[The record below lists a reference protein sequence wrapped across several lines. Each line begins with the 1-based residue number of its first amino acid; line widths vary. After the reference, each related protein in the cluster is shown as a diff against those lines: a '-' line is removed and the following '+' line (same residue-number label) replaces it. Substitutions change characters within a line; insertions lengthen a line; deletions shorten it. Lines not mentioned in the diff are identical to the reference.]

1 MVTKCLVV
9 NRWCCANLRPVFMLS
24 SALLMS
30 LVLSFVLCLGS
41 TFSVLRL
48 CGQKQQSAKQPTNH
62 NTTVQTALQNK
73 IFFIL
78 MSTSNEG
85 TVISHSPTASPAVPA
100 CVPSQL
106 ASGRWYLG
114 ALRRKR
120 PLLCWRRF
128 HLRSVDSAASGF
140 PPVSSAPGVMRQTA
154 SQLRIFCMDFI
165 CPNEHTHTHLFMV
178 LPLLLCHLPLCFFPL
193 LLQLFLLPLVLLLL
207 PWQHTRGIQQRA
219 PAKNPLKVCTFSQE
233 KNDKHKYTK
242 K

>member
-106 ASGRWYLG
+106 VSGRWYLG

-165 CPNEHTHTHLFMV
+165 CPNEHTHTHAHTPLHGTSSPPLPPPSVLF
-178 LPLLLCHLPLCFFPL
+178 PTPPSAFPA
-193 LLQLFLLPLVLLLL
+193 PVGTS
-207 PWQHTRGIQQRA
+207 PVTMATHTGNTA
-219 PAKNPLKVCTFSQE
+219 ESPS
-233 KNDKHKYTK
+233 
-242 K
+242 